1 MTREEQI
8 IENAYMYESVARDE
22 FRGTVE
28 SFKAGAHWADIH
40 PQSPWINTKDNMPHL
55 QDRCLV
61 YLKIGGVST
70 ARLTTVYGKIY
81 WDVDI
86 NPHQYMNLNEVDFW
100 MPIPELPKG
109 GEE

>member
-40 PQSPWINTKDNMPHL
+40 PKSPWISINEQLPQVGT
-55 QDRCLV
+55 LV
-61 YLKIGGVST
+61 LWKGYRDMLVAFRDEHNCINYKGGYFGTIHS
-70 ARLTTVYGKIY
+70 LELDY
-81 WDVDI
+81 
-86 NPHQYMNLNEVDFW
+86 W

-109 GEE
+109 GKK

>member
-8 IENAYMYESVARDE
+8 IENAYMYESVARDG

-40 PQSPWINTKDNMPHL
+40 PQSSWINTKDRLPLLQGRYFVHL
-55 QDRCLV
+55 KRGD
-61 YLKIGGVST
+61 VSI
-70 ARLTTVYGKIY
+70 AKLIKVCREIC

-86 NPHQYMNLNEVDFW
+86 NQYRYIDLDEVDFW

-109 GEE
+109 GGK